1 METSNKTLDAIKS
14 EGLAISQRELVNVFG
29 PKASG
34 DLSAAEVQKLYQD
47 MPGFLARNQERDEVF
62 GTHEGLIAR
71 SGKRDE
77 EYRRLVE
84 QRKAQGEKSGGIDIA
99 FLQMIQDGTLPS
111 FIGDQVFGGM
121 SDDEIAAVVTE
132 IELETGK
139 PFEEYAKEVLGDD
152 MPKRKDDES
161 EADYHRRLLKDHIT
175 PKMIDPKTGKIKPEY
190 ADDPTA
196 KIINWNDDY
205 KQTVETAKAYDEE
218 MKSALD
224 ACDKAKIEVVKQQTG
239 AAAQEGY
246 GTSKK
251 MSGALEDESLVEVSK
266 NVQDEH
272 REGNSQ
278 SSLSLGES
286 ASFLN
291 GLGISAKPISASFEV
306 AAAGEA
312 VQDVSPTEVDVS
324 DIKLPPGTDLP
335 KPV

>member
-47 MPGFLARNQERDEVF
+47 MPGFLARNQERDEIF
-62 GTHEGLIAR
+62 GTHEGLIGR
-71 SGKRDE
+71 SGKKDQDH
-77 EYRRLVE
+77 RRLLDR
-84 QRKAQGEKSGGIDIA
+84 QKQQGKEDGGIDIA
-99 FLQMIQDGTLPS
+99 FLQMLQDGTLGS
-111 FIGDQVFGGM
+111 YIGDQVFGGM

-175 PKMIDPKTGKIKPEY
+175 PKMIDPKTGKIRPEY

-196 KIINWNDDY
+196 KIIKRNDDY
-205 KQTVETAKAYDEE
+205 KQTVEAAKAYDEE

-224 ACDKAKIEVVKQQTG
+224 AGDKAKIEVVKQQTG
-239 AAAQEGY
+239 ATAQEGY
-246 GTSKK
+246 GTSKT
-251 MSGALEDESLVEVSK
+251 MSGALENESLVEVSESM
-266 NVQDEH
+266 QDEH
-272 REGNSQ
+272 REGDSQ

-286 ASFLN
+286 TSFLN

-312 VQDVSPTEVDVS
+312 VQDVSPTEAGNS
-324 DIKLPPGTDLP
+324 DIKLPTGTDLP